1 MTWREDYQP
10 GSFRGAPFR
19 TQSHERS
26 GGRRNAVF
34 EMPGRDEPL
43 VEDLGRRARQFSL
56 EFHVIGSDYRSRRD
70 ALIDALEAEGP
81 GLLIHPW
88 HGQMMVVVM
97 DYRTSETTQDGG
109 MCWFTVTF
117 LEAGIEV
124 TAPIAVESGQ
134 LGAAEADKVVAD
146 VPRDLAGKFS
156 IEDAAAF
163 VEDASAEL
171 VTGMAQVTQVAAGLQ
186 GGVGP
191 ALRAFEAGLSLLPAN
206 MQGLLRAPLSLGLS
220 IVGLVSTVSAL
231 STSPRRKIAA
241 LTIMLDWIPNG
252 SVSFA
257 ATRNRA
263 REAANRD
270 ALLAAFRLT
279 TAAELARAVSSS
291 SFASYEDA
299 VAVRDAVTSR
309 FDLLAI
315 AAADA
320 GDDTTADAF
329 DGLRRAVTRDI
340 AVRGSNLART
350 YGLVLP
356 QSEPALRVANRV
368 YGRKGVADR
377 AAELAARNAVLHPGF
392 LPAGVELQLLTAD
405 DTASTN
411 GAAST

>member
-1 MTWREDYQP
+1 MTWRDEYQP

-56 EFHVIGSDYRSRRD
+56 EFHVIGSDYRSQRD

-81 GLLIHPW
+81 GLLVHPW
-88 HGQMMVVVM
+88 HGQIMVAVL
-97 DYRTSETTQDGG
+97 DYRSSESTEDGG

-117 LEAGIEV
+117 QEAGIAV
-124 TAPIAVESGQ
+124 SAPIAVESGQ

-146 VPRDLAGKFS
+146 VPDRLAGSFS

-163 VEDASAEL
+163 VEDASAQL
-171 VTGMAQVTQVAAGLQ
+171 VTGMAQVTQIAASLQ

-241 LTIMLDWIPNG
+241 LTIMLDWVPLG
-252 SVSFA
+252 PTTFA
-257 ATRNRA
+257 PTGNRK

-279 TAAELARAVSSS
+279 TAAELARAVSAS

-299 VAVRDAVTSR
+299 VTLRDAVTTR
-309 FDLLAI
+309 LDVLAI

-320 GDDTTADAF
+320 GDDATAASF

-350 YGLVLP
+350 YGVVLP
-356 QSEPALRVANRV
+356 QSEPALRLANRV
-368 YGRKGVADR
+368 YGRIGVEDR
-377 AAELAARNAVLHPGF
+377 AAELVARNAIIHPGF
-392 LPAGVELQLLTAD
+392 LPVGVELQLLT
-405 DTASTN
+405 STDP
-411 GAAST
+411 ARPDAVAP